1 MRRMHSVS
9 ALPLLSSKDI
19 VTGEENEMGDAYK
32 HIIPLAQVEVNKCI
46 LSLEMVI
53 TVSFT
58 YSFIVIWC
66 SLERGII

>member
-1 MRRMHSVS
+1 
-9 ALPLLSSKDI
+9 
-19 VTGEENEMGDAYK
+19 MGDAYK